1 MANNQ
6 NQNNEQSSWGS
17 TNQKK
22 RRFYRKPNNKPN
34 GNGNN
39 SNGSSQKVQAK
50 REMKFHM
57 HDAQARKMSESFD
70 KIKKAIILK
79 IQETFEDS
87 KNIVESL
94 KKKTKKEI
102 DKPDCK
108 KYVPSLTDPAE
119 KAAENESLKEEWKVD
134 FQIYQDDQKRFENN

>member
-39 SNGSSQKVQAK
+39 SNGSSQKVQTK

-94 KKKTKKEI
+94 KKKTKKVI
-102 DKPDCK
+102 DKPDFK
-108 KYVPSLTDPAE
+108 KYVSSLTDPAE
-119 KAAENESLKEEWKVD
+119 KAAENKSLEKEWEVD
-134 FQIYQDDQKRFENN
+134 FQIY

>member
-6 NQNNEQSSWGS
+6 NQNKNQSSGGT
-17 TNQKK
+17 TNQKR
-22 RRFYRKPNNKPN
+22 RRFYRKPNNKPS

-57 HDAQARKMSESFD
+57 HDAQARKLSESYE
-70 KIKKAIILK
+70 KIKKAIVLK

-94 KKKTKKEI
+94 EKKVKKVIE
-102 DKPDCK
+102 KPDYK
-108 KYVPSLTDPAE
+108 KYVSSLEDPDE
-119 KAAENESLKEEWKVD
+119 KATENKFLEK
-134 FQIYQDDQKRFENN
+134 